1 MSKRE
6 WKKYQRDDER
16 TMDSPVAS
24 VMPSGAPALYPRVPF
39 TPEAHE
45 PPEPE
50 VRIGHD
56 RFRVTRDGVVVYY
69 DDFSHTWKVS
79 IYQRGI
85 VAPLA
90 RLLNAAHEREQARR
104 SSPLNAALNDRLDQ
118 SHGSE

>member
-1 MSKRE
+1 VSKRE

-16 TMDSPVAS
+16 SLDSPVSA

-56 RFRVTRDGVVVYY
+56 RFRVTTDGVVVYY
-69 DDFSHTWKVS
+69 DDYSHTWKVS

-85 VAPLA
+85 IAPLA
-90 RLLNAAHEREQARR
+90 HLLNAARERDIARR
-104 SSPLNAALNDRLDQ
+104 SAPLNASLNDRMERAD
-118 SHGSE
+118 GPG